1 MKGLLQQC
9 FLAAVIVAAV
19 AVPSGFGDT
28 GSPPPPAV
36 TDVET
41 IHVSKAIRMH
51 FHTVVMPAYGQ
62 WLAQIGGV
70 DSLPAFSMYLVQS
83 RYAPGNQYLFMHLY
97 LMDR

>member
-1 MKGLLQQC
+1 MRSLLHQC
-9 FLAAVIVAAV
+9 FLAAVVAAAA
-19 AVPSGFGDT
+19 AVPAGFGDT

-41 IHVSKAIRMH
+41 IHISKAMRVQ
-51 FHTVVMPAYGQ
+51 FHAVVMPAYGQ

>member
-1 MKGLLQQC
+1 MRGLLQRC
-9 FLAAVIVAAV
+9 SLAAIAAV
-19 AVPSGFGDT
+19 SLAGPSGFGDT

-36 TDVET
+36 SDVET
-41 IHVSKAIRMH
+41 IHITKAMRMQ
-51 FHTVVMPAYGQ
+51 FYTVVMPAYGQ

-83 RYAPGNQYLFMHLY
+83 RYAPGNQFLFMHLY

>member
-1 MKGLLQQC
+1 MRGLLHQC
-9 FLAAVIVAAV
+9 FLAAVVAAAV

-28 GSPPPPAV
+28 GSPPPPALS
-36 TDVET
+36 DVET
-41 IHVSKAIRMH
+41 IHITKAMRAH